1 MIGYAVVGSND
12 VEKAA
17 RFFDPLVEMLGAR
30 RVHSFDRG
38 IFYGV
43 DGFELAVVTPF
54 DGNAAAPGNGNMVAL
69 QAPSREVVDTVYALA
84 LELGGTDDGGPGI
97 RGRERTAFTALISAT
112 RKATSSVSSA
122 SALPDWEAMVRP

>member
-12 VEKAA
+12 VEKAG

-43 DGFELAVVTPF
+43 DGFELAVLTPF

-69 QAPSREVVDTVYALA
+69 QAPSREVVDSAYTLT
-84 LELGGTDDGGPGI
+84 LELGGSEEGEPGI
-97 RGRERTAFTALISAT
+97 RGREASGFYGAYFRDPEGNKFCVFRISP
-112 RKATSSVSSA
+112 
-122 SALPDWEAMVRP
+122 PDCG